1 MGGEEEAAEEI
12 EEGARLM
19 EMGARW
25 MKITQLW
32 ARGGWRWAC
41 RSGCAW
47 WVCAGDEVRESCF
60 IAQQYE
66 IKIKFQSAICGSK

>member
-1 MGGEEEAAEEI
+1 MARRGGEEEAAEEEI

-19 EMGARW
+19 EMDARW

-32 ARGGWRWAC
+32 ARGGWRWVC

-47 WVCAGDEVRESCF
+47 WVCAGEVRGELLLYCS
-60 IAQQYE
+60 E
-66 IKIKFQSAICGSK
+66 I